1 MCNHLSLLK
10 SDPDRA
16 SSGEGCSSS
25 GVGVWPCPFRKFHC
39 CKDGRPGSA
48 GYTRLL
54 AHIKRDHFRS
64 DDSKDCLRDALSL
77 DWVLLSDVG
86 EMLKMFDQWLC
97 GRCMMLHALSRGC
110 HHSNGISTFAP
121 GSDVGV
127 DRVVGIPKPCRPSVD
142 MATNLSGVMP
152 VDVGLLERVLSLP
165 IKTVKS
171 IPPNCRLAFVQVL
184 TSTLRRVVGAPGS
197 VDAWVKLLLLPR
209 CTLRVVSPSCR
220 QERRS
225 GNRKSLQSS
234 SINQALARWKDGSG
248 FWWCRVLGKRL
259 GTGIQL

>member
-1 MCNHLSLLK
+1 MFNHLSLLK
-10 SDPDRA
+10 SVPNRA

-220 QERRS
+220 QER
-225 GNRKSLQSS
+225 
-234 SINQALARWKDGSG
+234 
-248 FWWCRVLGKRL
+248 WCRVLGKRL